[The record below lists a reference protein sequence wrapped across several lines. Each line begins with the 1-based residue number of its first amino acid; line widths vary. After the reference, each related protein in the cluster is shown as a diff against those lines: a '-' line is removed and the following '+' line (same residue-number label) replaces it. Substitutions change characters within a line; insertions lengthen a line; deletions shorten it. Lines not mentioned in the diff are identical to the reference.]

1 MAITDKEEGVWELE
15 QVYNKIN
22 QGGIW
27 SYNAPI
33 QLDLWGANHAGGI
46 GQNTTSPTDYSS
58 PTQIPG
64 TTWSKFGLSKAYSSG
79 VGVKTNGTLWTWGG
93 PGYLL
98 AQNNNVQYSSPT
110 QVGTDTTWSEPRG
123 GWKHQACFKTDGSLW
138 VWGDNSGGCL
148 GQNQQGY
155 PTVRY
160 SSPIQIS
167 GTWSTSFQQFSAGTS
182 ATGGV
187 KSDGTLWM
195 WGHNGNGTLGLNAP
209 TNAFKSSPTQVGTD
223 TTWDKIEVG
232 GYQCYGIK
240 TNGTLW
246 SWGYNNGGQ
255 LGLNEVGSPTIKS
268 SPTQVGTDTTWASVF
283 NSFSSTVG
291 ATKTDGTLW
300 MWGNGPYGSLVANL
314 TGYRSSPVQVG
325 TDTNWRIDDYMGA
338 SPAHSLAS
346 KTDGTLWGWGWNK
359 RGALGLNAPT
369 NASYSSPIQIPGEWQ
384 NPQIGG
390 QNQPNTAISGA
401 LRVT

>member
-1 MAITDKEEGVWELE
+1 MAITDQEKGVWDVD

-22 QGGIW
+22 EGGIW
-27 SYNAPI
+27 SYTAPL

-46 GQNTTSPTDYSS
+46 GQNTTSTTDYST

-64 TTWSKFGLSKAYSSG
+64 TTWSKFGLSKAYSSA
-79 VGVKTNGTLWTWGG
+79 VAVKTDGTLWTWGSAAYG
-93 PGYLL
+93 STLGQNQPGQTHL
-98 AQNNNVQYSSPT
+98 SSPT
-110 QVGTDTTWSEPRG
+110 QVGTDTTWTEPRS

-138 VWGDNSGGCL
+138 VWGDNAGGCL

-195 WGHNGNGTLGLNAP
+195 WGHNGNGTLGLNSG
-209 TNAFKSSPTQVGTD
+209 TYGCSSPTQVGTD

-232 GYQCYGIK
+232 GYSAFAIK

-246 SWGYNNGGQ
+246 SWGYNPGGF
-255 LGLNEVGSPTIKS
+255 LGLNDKTKRS
-268 SPTQVGTDTTWASVF
+268 SPTQIPGTTWASVF
-283 NSFSSTVG
+283 NTFSQTTA

-300 MWGNGPYGSLVANL
+300 MWGNGAYGSLGANL
-314 TGYRSSPVQVG
+314 TGYRSSPIQVG
-325 TDTNWRIDDYMGA
+325 TDINWRIDDYIGA
-338 SPAHSLAS
+338 SPVHSLAS
-346 KTDGTLWGWGWNK
+346 KTDGTLWGWGWNR

-390 QNQPNTAISGA
+390 QNQPNNAISGA